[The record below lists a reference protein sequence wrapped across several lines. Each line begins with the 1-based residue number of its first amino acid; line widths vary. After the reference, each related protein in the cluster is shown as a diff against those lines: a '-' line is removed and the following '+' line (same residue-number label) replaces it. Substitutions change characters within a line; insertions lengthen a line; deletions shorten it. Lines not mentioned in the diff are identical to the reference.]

1 MTKGCGGGCVGTNAV
16 KVVVIGRWLC
26 MFVHGWSDS
35 IGFIEA
41 VSCLC
46 IPDNTETVNVVEFV
60 PHHDF
65 ILRRIAIGSIGDQFW
80 KVVVIDL
87 LGKSMGLG

>member
-1 MTKGCGGGCVGTNAV
+1 
-16 KVVVIGRWLC
+16 

-35 IGFIEA
+35 LGFIEV
-41 VSCLC
+41 VSYLC

-60 PHHDF
+60 PHSDF
-65 ILRRIAIGSIGDQFW
+65 ILRRIAIGSMRDQFW

-87 LGKSMGLG
+87 LGKSVGLG

>member
-1 MTKGCGGGCVGTNAV
+1 
-16 KVVVIGRWLC
+16 

-35 IGFIEA
+35 LGFVE
-41 VSCLC
+41 VSLCLC
-46 IPDNTETVNVVEFV
+46 IPDNTEAVNVVEFV

-65 ILRRIAIGSIGDQFW
+65 TLRRIAIRSMGDQFW

>member
-1 MTKGCGGGCVGTNAV
+1 
-16 KVVVIGRWLC
+16 
-26 MFVHGWSDS
+26 MFVHGGSVS
-35 IGFIEA
+35 LGFVEA

-65 ILRRIAIGSIGDQFW
+65 ILRRIAIGSVGDQFW